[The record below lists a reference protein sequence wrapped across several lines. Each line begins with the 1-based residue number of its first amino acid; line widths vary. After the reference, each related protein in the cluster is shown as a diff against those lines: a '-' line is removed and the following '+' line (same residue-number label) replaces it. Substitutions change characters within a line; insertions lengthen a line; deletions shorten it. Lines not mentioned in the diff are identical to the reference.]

1 MPATTIEVHAMRRKV
16 ILDVDPGRDDAVAI
30 MLAALS
36 PEIDLLGV
44 SVTHGN
50 RPLNVTV
57 PNALRVVNWLK
68 LDIPVY
74 RGAEEP
80 LLSFIDPQR
89 RDPKWIYDLI
99 ETIEGSDL
107 DLPATT
113 SQPQDQHAV
122 SWLIETLMSSNGDI
136 VLCPVGPMTN
146 IALAIRME
154 PRIVEKI
161 EEMIFMGGAVGP
173 GNISPCAEFNV
184 WKDPEAARIVLNA
197 GIKKVTMVPLDATHS
212 AHITRDE
219 CQALIDLGTRGGE
232 GAGKLAMRRIA
243 RGTELGSKMEA
254 GPIHDALVVCAVLDP
269 SVLQQVHHTPL
280 DVIVNPGGKDDGQT
294 VVDLRPG
301 DWAKAPSNAQVALS
315 ADREKFVQ
323 MLTEILSLE

>member
-1 MPATTIEVHAMRRKV
+1 MSRKV

-36 PEIDLLGV
+36 PEINLLGV

-50 RPLNVTV
+50 RPLDVTV
-57 PNALRVVNWLK
+57 PNALRVVDWLQ

-74 RGAEEP
+74 RGAADP
-80 LLSFIDPQR
+80 LLSFIDHDR

-107 DLPATT
+107 DLPAGT
-113 SQPQDQHAV
+113 SLPQDQHAV
-122 SWLIETLMSSNGDI
+122 VWLVETLMSSKGDI

-154 PRIVEKI
+154 PRIVGKI
-161 EEMIFMGGAVGP
+161 EEMIFMGGAIGP

-184 WKDPEAARIVLNA
+184 WKDPEAARIVLNS
-197 GIKKVTMVPLDATHS
+197 GIKKVTMVPLDATHL

-219 CQALIDLGTRGGE
+219 CQQLIDLGTRGGE
-232 GAGKLAMRRIA
+232 GAGRLAMRRIA
-243 RGTELGSKMEA
+243 RGTELGAKQQA
-254 GPIHDALVVCAVLDP
+254 GPIHDALVICAVLDP
-269 SVLQQVHHTPL
+269 SVLQDVQHTPL

-294 VVDLRPG
+294 VADLRPG
-301 DWAKAPSNAQVALS
+301 DWAKNPPNAYVALS
-315 ADREKFVQ
+315 ADREKFVR
-323 MLTEILSLE
+323 MLGEILALG